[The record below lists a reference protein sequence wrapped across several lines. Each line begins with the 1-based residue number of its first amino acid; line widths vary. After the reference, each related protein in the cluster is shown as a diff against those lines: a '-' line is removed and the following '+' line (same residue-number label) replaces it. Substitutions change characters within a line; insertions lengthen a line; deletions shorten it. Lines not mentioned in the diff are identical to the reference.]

1 MRELG
6 LFSYFK
12 LGLIFLTFLCLGQRR
27 CWDHS
32 QPANPY
38 RAGWT
43 QPGYTDCY
51 GVRSGVKPKFPAR
64 TCQEPDLI
72 PVPGHC
78 RRVAPGHSSSPAVKH
93 GCTSPVPED
102 QLYCPGG
109 DVERPRG
116 LQILPGGTEGFAKPL
131 RRNQGCC
138 WRKKELVYR
147 LVAQTKRILHVS
159 GQKINWGLRLGG
171 RQRDREVPLLDL
183 GRGSHC
189 TLLCG
194 VAASCFAFLPFPFN
208 RLPGTSLPG
217 IQGHPTP
224 PPHSPSPS
232 AHHNPSQSSPEP
244 SSTVAPQP
252 FVPFYP
258 LGHNSS
264 TTCPSLPPSCP

>member
-43 QPGYTDCY
+43 QAGYTDCY
-51 GVRSGVKPKFPAR
+51 GVRSGVKPKFPAC

-131 RRNQGCC
+131 QRNQGCC
-138 WRKKELVYR
+138 WQKKELVYR

-171 RQRDREVPLLDL
+171 RQRDR
-183 GRGSHC
+183 RGSFVGFGKRQPLHSPLWSC
-189 TLLCG
+189 RLLLCFPPFSLQQ
-194 VAASCFAFLPFPFN
+194 VA
-208 RLPGTSLPG
+208 R
-217 IQGHPTP
+217 HKP
-224 PPHSPSPS
+224 PRHSGPSHTPSPQPITICS
-232 AHHNPSQSSPEP
+232 
-244 SSTVAPQP
+244 PQP
-252 FVPFYP
+252 LTVQPRA
-258 LGHNSS
+258 LVHRGS
-264 TTCPSLPPSCP
+264 TALCTILSPWS